1 MEDSL
6 RLRGLS
12 HSLGLNQ
19 TLFSTGAS
27 GTPHGILKG
36 RILNLGVIFSP
47 VNLEGVVM
55 LGTKVTE
62 I

>member
-6 RLRGLS
+6 RLQSLS

-27 GTPHGILKG
+27 GTLHGILKG
-36 RILNLGVIFSP
+36 GILNLGVIFSP

>member
-6 RLRGLS
+6 RLRSLS

-27 GTPHGILKG
+27 GTLYGILKG
-36 RILNLGVIFSP
+36 GILNLGVIFSL